1 MSDNTTLIDNL
12 NSIKN
17 SKADIKQALIDKG
30 QQATDVL
37 ATYADL
43 IEDIETGID
52 TSDATATASD
62 IKEGKTAYVDGE
74 KITGIYVDED
84 LTDVLDA
91 QDQKIAEL
99 EQSLENKTAGY
110 GGDEIKSIWNKT
122 ISNGEIK
129 TFELEPNSVYLFVS
143 VTEANG
149 NVLTNHFNG
158 YIFTNIDTITLLP
171 FDENDGFSWQGLTF
185 TNLTMQI
192 QVYTNRWQ
200 AVSITKITPNIDKYL
215 QDSDTIAANSSKQ
228 FTCDYGYHN
237 YLLVVNDGKYTFSY
251 IFTSANATSN
261 TARMFTY
268 PYSRSTDALYSF
280 NYTVNN
286 GRSFTITN
294 KKNYEI
300 RARLIHL

>member
-1 MSDNTTLIDNL
+1 MGEGDTIIEKLEFIRDEKL
-12 NSIKN
+12 NKIIPENIKSGVN
-17 SKADIKQALIDKG
+17 ILN
-30 QQATDVL
+30 
-37 ATYADL
+37 
-43 IEDIETGID
+43 
-52 TSDATATASD
+52 
-62 IKEGKTAYVDGE
+62 VDGALSPS
-74 KITGIYVDED
+74 ED
-84 LTDVLDA
+84 LDA
-91 QDQKIAEL
+91 ELTAQEQKLAEL
-99 EQSLENKTAGY
+99 EAMVENKTAGY
-110 GGDEIKSIWNKT
+110 GGSEIKSIWNKT

-171 FDENDGFSWQGLTF
+171 FDENDGFNWQGLTF

-215 QDSDTIAANSSKQ
+215 QDSDTIDANSSKQ

-280 NYTVNN
+280 NYTINN

-300 RARLIHL
+300 KAKLIHL